1 MKKIEAVI
9 FDMDGVLV
17 DSEEF
22 YQERRSEFL
31 VSQGLTV
38 RKIPMNQLI
47 GLTFKKIFPKLVEN
61 SEQFSEKK
69 VAELEEAYKE
79 FKKQNI
85 IPYETLLN
93 PEVKE
98 VVKKLKAAHVK
109 VAIASSSTKI
119 AIDKMVAQCELEDEF
134 DLLVSGQDFKETK
147 PNPEIYTYTVQALG
161 VMPENCVVIEDS
173 EAGIA
178 AAVNAQLEVWALVDS
193 RYQMNQEKANQKIYS
208 LKEVLKVLT
217 K

>member
-22 YQERRSEFL
+22 YQERRNEFL

-93 PEVKE
+93 PDVKE

-119 AIDKMVAQCELEDEF
+119 AIDKMVAQCDLEDDF
-134 DLLVSGQDFKETK
+134 DLLVSGQDFRETK

-161 VMPENCVVIEDS
+161 VMPENCLVIEDS
-173 EAGIA
+173 EAGIS

>member
-22 YQERRSEFL
+22 YQERRNEFL

-47 GLTFKKIFPKLVEN
+47 GLTFKKIFPKLVKN

-79 FKKQNI
+79 FKKKNI
-85 IPYETLLN
+85 IPYERLLN
-93 PEVKE
+93 PDVKE
-98 VVKKLKAAHVK
+98 VVETLKKAHVK

-119 AIDKMVAQCELEDEF
+119 AINKMVTQCDLKDEF

-147 PNPEIYTYTVQALG
+147 PNPEIYTYTVRALG
-161 VMPENCVVIEDS
+161 VTPENCVVIEDS

-178 AAVNAQLEVWALVDS
+178 AAVNAQLEVWALVDR
-193 RYQMNQEKANQKIYS
+193 RYQMNQEKANKKIYS
-208 LKEVLKVLT
+208 LKEVLKVIN